1 MHKLPQEHK
10 YIEHIFPR
18 RQTARILHTQQTKE
32 TPDYVNL
39 SAPHCPFRQN
49 RLPPY
54 WILFLTCISR
64 KTKQHLRASST

>member
-1 MHKLPQEHK
+1 MSNIYFQDVKQHV
-10 YIEHIFPR
+10 YY
-18 RQTARILHTQQTKE
+18 THTQQTKE

-39 SAPHCPFRQN
+39 SARHFPFRQN

-54 WILFLTCISR
+54 WILFLTCISS